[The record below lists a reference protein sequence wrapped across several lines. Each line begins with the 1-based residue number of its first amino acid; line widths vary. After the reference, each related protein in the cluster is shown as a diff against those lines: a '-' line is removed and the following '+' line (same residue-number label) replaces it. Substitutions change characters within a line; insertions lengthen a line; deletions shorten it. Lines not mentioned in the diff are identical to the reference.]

1 MVLEVMWLIREREKL
16 IYGSY
21 ELKLNGE
28 GEFWANGMQQT
39 KEGGFSTFFYLLTWS
54 AMY

>member
-1 MVLEVMWLIREREKL
+1 MEINGFGSYVVIREREKL

-28 GEFWANGMQQT
+28 GEFWA
-39 KEGGFSTFFYLLTWS
+39 KFKLHF
-54 AMY
+54 

>member
-1 MVLEVMWLIREREKL
+1 MVLEVMWFIREREKL

-28 GEFWANGMQQT
+28 GEFWA
-39 KEGGFSTFFYLLTWS
+39 KFKLHF
-54 AMY
+54 